1 MAYWEEKKHQ
11 VIPPCVVKAIRKDF
25 PEESGEYVGFK
36 AADIEL
42 N

>member
-1 MAYWEEKKHQ
+1 
-11 VIPPCVVKAIRKDF
+11 VKGIRKEF